1 LTYKKLDDIIRVQKE
16 KEERTMAKVIIKKHY
31 DKETWKWLTN
41 EEYNVIIE
49 KERLTPCE
57 ITERFRT
64 IVMTITKE
72 REI

>member
-1 LTYKKLDDIIRVQKE
+1 MKKE
-16 KEERTMAKVIIKKHY
+16 IIKKHY

-41 EEYNVIIE
+41 EEYCVIIE

-72 REI
+72 KKND

>member
-1 LTYKKLDDIIRVQKE
+1 LTYKKLDGIIRVQKE
-16 KEERTMAKVIIKKHY
+16 KEDGTVAKAIIKKHY

-64 IVMTITKE
+64 IIMTITKE
-72 REI
+72 KEI